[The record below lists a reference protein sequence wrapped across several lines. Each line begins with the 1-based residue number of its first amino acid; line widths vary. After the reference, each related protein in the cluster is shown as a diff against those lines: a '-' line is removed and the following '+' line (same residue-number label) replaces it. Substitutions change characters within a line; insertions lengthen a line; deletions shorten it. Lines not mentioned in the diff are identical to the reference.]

1 MRYYELFQLGPAVYI
16 PILLLSLAITVVAYG
31 AFPVIFAKLRKT
43 YITKKKYR
51 GLCYGINAAVMLLFI
66 IINGEASS
74 GGPYLLWTW
83 VFSSW
88 GIKILDAKGIFTEG
102 IFPTNTTHDITDKE
116 SQVVDIDKM
125 SVEEAAKYLVAEQS
139 GEKHI
144 PKEHTYAPQ
153 KTKVKYCS
161 QCGSPINSCTK
172 KCTGCGKQ
180 YFRGLKSTKFSV
192 AIIILTLVIATFSTI
207 CALQYIG
214 YQKNTSHLENSIS
227 NLERQVK
234 NKEAKIAKLE
244 NELSELKED
253 MWETWERV
261 GFFDDHAVIVDEHSM
276 KYHTYDC
283 DELDLSYFWIYN
295 IEKAKQLGY
304 YECEKCH

>member
-51 GLCYGINAAVMLLFI
+51 RLCYGINAAVMLLFI

-116 SQVVDIDKM
+116 SQINMLNNIIDNRMTVRQLDSEIKELLNPSKSIIKETEIEQNYINDLSNKIELDNNEIKEEDAPDLSDKEIEKLIFDTRKALQERYELFDIPTA
-125 SVEEAAKYLVAEQS
+125 EEIKETNEE
-139 GEKHI
+139 EK
-144 PKEHTYAPQ
+144 EEN
-153 KTKVKYCS
+153 
-161 QCGSPINSCTK
+161 NS
-172 KCTGCGKQ
+172 
-180 YFRGLKSTKFSV
+180 STKIVPGNMDS
-192 AIIILTLVIATFSTI
+192 IITKF
-207 CALQYIG
+207 
-214 YQKNTSHLENSIS
+214 KELEA
-227 NLERQVK
+227 E
-234 NKEAKIAKLE
+234 
-244 NELSELKED
+244 
-253 MWETWERV
+253 
-261 GFFDDHAVIVDEHSM
+261 
-276 KYHTYDC
+276 
-283 DELDLSYFWIYN
+283 
-295 IEKAKQLGY
+295 IEKAGFRIETEDYDFEDLYQIIIKI
-304 YECEKCH
+304 EK